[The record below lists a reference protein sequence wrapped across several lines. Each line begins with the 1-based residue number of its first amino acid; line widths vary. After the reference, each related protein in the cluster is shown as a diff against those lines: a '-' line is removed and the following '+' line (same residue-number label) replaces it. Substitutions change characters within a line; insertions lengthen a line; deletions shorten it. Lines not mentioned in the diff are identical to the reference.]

1 MILAMRNALLE
12 RFTITVLILYSDA
25 RNAIPVSMLGM
36 NLA

>member
-12 RFTITVLILYSDA
+12 RFTITVLYSDA
-25 RNAIPVSMLGM
+25 RNAITVSMLGM